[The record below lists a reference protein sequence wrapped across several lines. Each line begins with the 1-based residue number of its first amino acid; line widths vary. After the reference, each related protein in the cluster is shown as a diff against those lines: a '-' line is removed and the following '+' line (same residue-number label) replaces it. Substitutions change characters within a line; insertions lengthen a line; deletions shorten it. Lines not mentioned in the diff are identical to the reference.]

1 MLNLTPISASSLKQL
16 NRLTLLAGIL
26 LVLNGCQ
33 TMPWSKTSSTA
44 NLTLPPDKLP
54 KMADT
59 ATASIAATTETE
71 NQSTEPQP
79 DNLDEPDVI
88 WNRLISGF
96 SLQKPMNKSVKREY
110 DSYKK
115 HPAYLARVQ
124 KRAEPYLYYILN
136 EAERRNL
143 PTELVLLPIV
153 ESAFQPFAYS
163 HGRAS
168 GLWQFIPS
176 TGKMYGLHQNWWY
189 DGRRDIVASTNAALD
204 YLTALSKQFN
214 GDWELA
220 LAAYNAGAGNVR
232 KAIRR
237 NRKQNKPTD
246 YWSLK
251 LPKETQAYVPRLLAI
266 SKIFQDA
273 DKLGI
278 ALQPIEDRAQ
288 VAIVKM
294 DTQIDLAKAAE
305 MAGISI
311 EAIYRLNPA
320 FNRWA
325 TAPEQSYKLLLPIKN
340 KQQFEMQLAS
350 LDKSQLVQW
359 QRYQIKR
366 GDSLSQIATHFNTTT
381 NTLKDINKLPSSRIR
396 AGKHLL
402 IPVASKKPDSYVLS
416 AQQRQKNRGNMRRSG
431 NRVVHIV
438 QSGDTLWDIARLH
451 NLSHKKIA
459 KWNGLAPG
467 DTLKPGQKLTLWLKP
482 VEDKTLVEFTN
493 APIQTTSNIRYTIRK
508 GDSLSRIASKYKVS
522 VNDIKKWNGLYKKLI
537 HPGQT
542 LKLKL
547 DVTKQL

>member
-1 MLNLTPISASSLKQL
+1 MLNLPSISASSLKKL
-16 NRLTLLAGIL
+16 SRLTLSAGML
-26 LVLNGCQ
+26 LLLNGCQ
-33 TMPWSKTSSTA
+33 TMPWSETSSSA
-44 NLTLPPDKLP
+44 NLTPPPDKLP
-54 KMADT
+54 KSADT
-59 ATASIAATTETE
+59 PIATQKANIEQ
-71 NQSTEPQP
+71 NN
-79 DNLDEPDVI
+79 NLIDEPDVI

-96 SLQKPMNKSVKREY
+96 SLQKPMNKRVKREY
-110 DSYKK
+110 DKYRK

-136 EAERRNL
+136 EAEKRQL

-153 ESAFQPFAYS
+153 ESAFKPFAYS

-176 TGKMYGLHQNWWY
+176 TGRMYGLHQNWWY
-189 DGRRDIVASTNAALD
+189 DGRRDVVASTNAALD
-204 YLTALSKQFN
+204 YLTALSKKFN

-237 NRKQNKPTD
+237 NKQQNKPTD
-246 YWSLK
+246 FWSLK

-278 ALQPIEDRAQ
+278 ALQPIEDKPQ
-288 VAIVKM
+288 IAIVKM

-311 EAIYRLNPA
+311 EDIYRLNPA

-325 TAPEQSYKLLLPIKN
+325 TAPEQTYNLLLPIKH
-340 KQQFEMQLAS
+340 KQQFELQLAS
-350 LDKSQLVQW
+350 LDKSELVQW
-359 QRYQIKR
+359 QRYQIKK
-366 GDSLSQIATHFNTTT
+366 GDSLSQIAQQFRTSTK
-381 NTLKDINKLPSSRIR
+381 TLKDVNNLSSSRIR

-402 IPVASKKPDSYVLS
+402 IPVASQNPDSYVLS
-416 AQQRQKNRGNMRRSG
+416 AQQRQKNRGNLPRSG
-431 NRVVHIV
+431 KRVIHTVRA
-438 QSGDTLWDIARLH
+438 GDTLWDIARLH
-451 NLSHKKIA
+451 NLSYKKIA

-467 DTLKPGQKLTLWLKP
+467 DTLKLGQKLTLWLKP
-482 VEDKTLVEFTN
+482 VKDQALIEFTN

-508 GDSLSRIASKYKVS
+508 GDSLSQIASKFNVS
-522 VNDIKKWNGLYKKLI
+522 VNDLKKWNALNKKYI
-537 HPGQT
+537 QPGQT
-542 LKLKL
+542 LRLKL
-547 DVTKQL
+547 DVTKQM